1 MKKSRVDRPG
11 DLPPGDV
18 PHGIF
23 RRGRFAFNRDPRPT
37 YTAACVP
44 SRYEFIVYTERPPV
58 HIRKLIVQA
67 VNYSACTPA
76 TAAAMPHVCC
86 VQALFHAYICISR
99 CSLYWYREKVGKI
112 REKEERFFD
121 KGWNTTTRMKDYSW
135 NYNFNRL
142 FVYSA

>member
-1 MKKSRVDRPG
+1 MESIFPTNISTNHRTRNIKKKSIARKFLSVSRKREKLVG
-11 DLPPGDV
+11 GIVLEICLLETS

-76 TAAAMPHVCC
+76 TAAAVPHVYKPCSTRIS
-86 VQALFHAYICISR
+86 VFRDVPCIGI
-99 CSLYWYREKVGKI
+99 GK
-112 REKEERFFD
+112 K
-121 KGWNTTTRMKDYSW
+121 
-135 NYNFNRL
+135 
-142 FVYSA
+142 